1 MLGIF
6 SVLAPCMYSCLAFL
20 VLVESYPICTHIHCV
35 TSPYVRMLGIFSV
48 TAPYMYACTLCD
60 RTLYVRILGI
70 FSVLARYMYACLAFL
85 V

>member
-6 SVLAPCMYSCLAFL
+6 SFGRILPYMYAYTLCDLTL
-20 VLVESYPICTHIHCV
+20 
-35 TSPYVRMLGIFSV
+35 YVRMLGIFSV